1 MVGKWSQGDRVY
13 GRKTVAVVLLNR
25 SFTGRMLS
33 DFGRPACISDVQCM
47 QGALGVETRQ
57 SLGESGGWYAKETPG
72 GGAGGFGTV
81 ATAWPELPE
90 AIKAASW
97 RWSRPPRGARNSRGL
112 TGEIGASP
120 PVAAGPFQHFPPKS
134 GRARPRSAGVDEHAW
149 GHLTRV
155 PRALLRQRQSHPAV
169 VLPAGSETGSGD
181 DLLMVLC
188 LRESSTS

>member
-1 MVGKWSQGDRVY
+1 MEPGGPCLRSKD
-13 GRKTVAVVLLNR
+13 GRGCPAL
-25 SFTGRMLS
+25 TGHLQDARC
-33 DFGRPACISDVQCM
+33 PIS
-47 QGALGVETRQ
+47 GALLPFRTYNACRGDM
-57 SLGESGGWYAKETPG
+57 GGRNAPIFG
-72 GGAGGFGTV
+72 GSPGAGTPKKPLGGRGGIL
-81 ATAWPELPE
+81 APSWLPGLTCKRRS
-90 AIKAASW
+90 APASW

-134 GRARPRSAGVDEHAW
+134 GRTRPRSAGVDEHAW